1 MLLSR
6 QFFPAFLIGLLLF
19 AGVAQAQNSSS
30 GTNPQNSEMK
40 ADGGNYLQPWQPC
53 LNADQGQGGVKGSL
67 QEETRQSPK
76 TVNVPLMNPKP
87 NFQNKTQTPKA
98 VGAENSGPKSD
109 LLKPSFKNKGGSTTQ
124 NMGQPVSTAGSL
136 PTIPSTAQ
144 SSGLGASFL
153 DGYLLKSLHNKE
165 IGRKK
170 GNTEQESKGGLSRKK
185 GITGPELSDDLLR
198 KRVKRTN

>member
-6 QFFPAFLIGLLLF
+6 RSFPAFMIGLLLF
-19 AGVAQAQNSSS
+19 AGVAQAQNSS
-30 GTNPQNSEMK
+30 GETNPQSFEMK
-40 ADGGNYLQPWQPC
+40 VDGGNYLQPWQPC
-53 LNADQGQGGVKGSL
+53 LNADQDAIKGPL
-67 QEETRQSPK
+67 QEQRPQSSKP
-76 TVNVPLMNPKP
+76 VNVPLINPQP
-87 NFQNKTQTPKA
+87 NFQNKTQKA
-98 VGAENSGPKSD
+98 AGAEHTGPKSD
-109 LLKPSFKNKGGSTTQ
+109 LLKPSFKNRGGSTTQ
-124 NMGQPVSTAGSL
+124 NMGQQVSTVGSL

-185 GITGPELSDDLLR
+185 GITGPELPDDLLR

>member
-6 QFFPAFLIGLLLF
+6 QFFPPFLIGLLLF
-19 AGVAQAQNSSS
+19 AGMAQAQNSPS

-40 ADGGNYLQPWQPC
+40 ADGGKYLQPWQPC

-67 QEETRQSPK
+67 QEQTRQSPK
-76 TVNVPLMNPKP
+76 TVNVPLMNLKP

-165 IGRKK
+165 IGRNKEGK
-170 GNTEQESKGGLSRKK
+170 GQESKDDLSRKNK
-185 GITGPELSDDLLR
+185 IKENASPDDLQQKR
-198 KRVKRTN
+198 KRAY